1 MESKLKERMAL
12 YNQGLNDTEIAQI
25 QGVHSTAVCRWR
37 QLRNLK
43 SHSSFSASGKADLS
57 ASRRFLYNLKWSD
70 SGIANQQRVARE
82 SVGIWRRN
90 HALAPNP
97 PAGRD
102 PKRKQHEQLHELQR
116 RVVRAIGTRLPFD
129 IAADAA
135 ADLML
140 AVVEGRVPLDQIEKQ
155 GRAFGNRALDQYA
168 NGFRQSSLDEDIPN
182 SEGLRKI
189 DMLVDEGSSAWLEEM
204 GATCH

>member
-1 MESKLKERMAL
+1 MESKLQERMAL
-12 YNQGLNDTEIAQI
+12 YNRGMSDREIARV
-25 QGVHSTAVCRWR
+25 QGIDPSTVCHWRHANGLKCQSGSDREKSAV
-37 QLRNLK
+37 
-43 SHSSFSASGKADLS
+43 SVG
-57 ASRRFLYNLKWSD
+57 RRFLYDLKWGDKS
-70 SGIANQQRVARE
+70 IARQQQVTRE
-82 SVGIWRRN
+82 SVRGWRQ
-90 HALAPNP
+90 HYDLTPNRP
-97 PAGRD
+97 IGRSH
-102 PKRKQHEQLHELQR
+102 KRAKQEQLQELQR

-140 AVVEGRVPLDQIEKQ
+140 AVVEGRVPLDQIEKR

-168 NGFRQSSLDEDIPN
+168 NGFRQSSLDEEIPEA
-182 SEGLRKI
+182 EGLRKI

>member
-1 MESKLKERMAL
+1 MSDRIQDRMDLYKE
-12 YNQGLNDTEIAQI
+12 GLNDAEIARI
-25 QGVHSTAVCRWR
+25 QGVDPSAVCHWR
-37 QLRNLK
+37 RANGLK
-43 SHSSFSASGKADLS
+43 RHAGSGREKLAVS
-57 ASRRFLYNLKWSD
+57 VGRRFLYGLKWSD
-70 SGIANQQRVARE
+70 KSIARQQQVTPQ
-82 SVGIWRRN
+82 SVRGWRQ
-90 HALAPNP
+90 HHGLSPNR
-97 PAGRD
+97 PAGRNQ
-102 PKRKQHEQLHELQR
+102 RRAKQEQLHELQR

-140 AVVEGRVPLDQIEKQ
+140 AVVEGRVPLDQIEKH

-168 NGFRQSSLDEDIPN
+168 NSFRQSSLDEDIPN
-182 SEGLRKI
+182 AEGLRKI